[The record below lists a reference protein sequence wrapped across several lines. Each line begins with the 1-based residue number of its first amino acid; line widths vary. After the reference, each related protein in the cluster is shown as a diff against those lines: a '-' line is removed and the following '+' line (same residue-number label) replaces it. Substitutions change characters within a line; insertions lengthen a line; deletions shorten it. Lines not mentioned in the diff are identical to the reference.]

1 MMTICIL
8 LNQILPLQNNIALM
22 ILRGTG
28 AGIAPA
34 GIRGAGAAGRLGT
47 HAGAAGTIPLQYYK
61 KYY

>member
-8 LNQILPLQNNIALM
+8 LNQILPLQNNITLM

-34 GIRGAGAAGRLGT
+34 GIRGAAAGRLRT